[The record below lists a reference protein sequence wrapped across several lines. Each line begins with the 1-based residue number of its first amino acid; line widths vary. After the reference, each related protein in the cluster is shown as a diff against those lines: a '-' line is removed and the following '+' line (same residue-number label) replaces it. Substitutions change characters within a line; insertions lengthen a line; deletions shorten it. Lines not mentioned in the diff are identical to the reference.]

1 MGPDHRGVADWAAT
15 IRMTAPLIIIA
26 VFIAL
31 FSGGLFTLARD
42 GHPLSVIDEHI
53 HFDTA
58 VEAGKGEIPYRGTIL
73 GSELIKEWSCGVG
86 HEGGGFPYP
95 CGDPRNTADA
105 IPSGKYSTG
114 YGHYPTY
121 FFAAAGFQSVY
132 AAVTG
137 DQSLLNGFR
146 VFSALTMTLGVVA
159 LAVFGWLLGLRGWR
173 LIAATAA
180 PVATSMVV
188 FTGTIVNPT
197 SVSVLTGALIAGT
210 GLLWVQRGRGFLWF
224 ALSVAFA
231 SSIAVTAVLA
241 AGGFGIAMLII
252 LLRRRTS
259 WIEQIDWR
267 PRWWQLGVLAFL
279 ILGPVIAWGRF
290 ISARATVSDEAL
302 YSFLAPSG
310 KKDILVGAVLELSL
324 LHSPWRETHGIKSQ
338 PASFAGRLLHSFS
351 EGAPIWIGILVFGA
365 IVMGL
370 LLARI
375 PRRQSS
381 TSVSLATD
389 RSRSEVVAV
398 PGPRPDLALIAIGTL
413 ATIVLYPPALR
424 ILNWVNFGFDF
435 PIVDRYSSA
444 LTPVLVLLAL
454 LLVQNRL
461 FSVILAILSV
471 ITALGAVSGAI

>member
-1 MGPDHRGVADWAAT
+1 MEPDHRRTMSGAAML
-15 IRMTAPLIIIA
+15 RMLAPLIIIA
-26 VFIAL
+26 VFVAL
-31 FSGGLFTLARD
+31 FSGGLLTLARD

-58 VEAGKGEIPYRGTIL
+58 VEASKGEIPFRGSLL
-73 GSELIKEWSCGVG
+73 GSELIEEWSCGVG

-95 CGDPRNTADA
+95 CGDARNTADA

-121 FFAAAGFQSVY
+121 FFAAAAFQPIY
-132 AAVTG
+132 AAMSG
-137 DQSLLNGFR
+137 DTSLLNGFR
-146 VFSALTMTLGVVA
+146 VFSALTLVLGVIA

-173 LIAATAA
+173 LIAATSA

-231 SSIAVTAVLA
+231 SSIAVTAVLG
-241 AGGFGIAMLII
+241 AGGFGIAMLVV
-252 LLRRRTS
+252 LLARKTS
-259 WIEQIDWR
+259 WGASIEWR
-267 PRWWQLGVLAFL
+267 PRWWQLGVLAVL

-290 ISARATVSDEAL
+290 IAARATVSNDAL
-302 YSFLAPSG
+302 YSFLPPSG
-310 KKDILVGAVLELSL
+310 KKDILAGAVLELSL

-338 PASFAGRLLHSFS
+338 PESFVGRLLHSFS
-351 EGAPIWIGILVFGA
+351 EGAPIWIGVLVFGA
-365 IVMGL
+365 IVIGL
-370 LLARI
+370 IVARNQART
-375 PRRQSS
+375 P
-381 TSVSLATD
+381 ATVLPID
-389 RSRSEVVAV
+389 AAET
-398 PGPRPDLALIAIGTL
+398 PWLRPEFALVAIGTV
-413 ATIVLYPPALR
+413 ATVVLYPPALR
-424 ILNWVNFGFDF
+424 ILNWFNFGFDF

-454 LLVQNRL
+454 LLVRNRA
-461 FSVILAILSV
+461 FGVILGSISL
-471 ITALGAVSGAI
+471 ITAIGTVSGAI